1 MLDIKWIRENTE
13 AVDQNMQKRGAQP
26 VSSHILTLDE
36 KRRTV
41 MAQLQDLQSKRNK
54 ISKEVGQ
61 AKAKGED
68 AAPLFEEMKNIGPEI
83 KRLEEEERT
92 LQTELKD
99 FVATLP
105 NVLDSDVPQGK
116 DDSENVEVRTWGTPR
131 TFNFEPQAHYD
142 LGENLGQLDFET
154 AAKISGSRFAWS
166 TGDIARLERALAMFM
181 LDTQTE
187 QNGFTEVNPPVLVT
201 PKSMFGTGQ
210 LPKFGDDAFYTN
222 DERDLMLTP
231 TAEVSLT
238 NYMQDKIIAESDL
251 PLKFC
256 AWTPCFRKEA
266 GSAGRDTRGLIRVHQ
281 FNKVE
286 MVQIVHPE
294 KSTEALEFMTNCAE
308 GILQKLNLPYRV
320 LMLCSG
326 DTGFGAEKTYD
337 LEVWLPAQNAYREIS
352 SCSKCGDFQARRMN
366 GRFKDKDG
374 KNQFVHTLNGSGLAV
389 GRTLVAVM
397 ENYQNED
404 GSITIPDVLVPYMGG
419 KTTIEAVKKIA

>member
-1 MLDIKWIRENTE
+1 MLDIKWIRENTNLLDE
-13 AVDQNMQKRGAQP
+13 NMRKRGADA
-26 VSSHILTLDE
+26 VSSHITSLDE
-36 KRRTV
+36 KRRKV
-41 MAQLQDLQSKRNK
+41 MGELQELQSKRNK

-68 AAPLFEEMKNIGPEI
+68 ASHLFEDMKSIGPKV
-83 KRLEEEERT
+83 KRLEEEERA
-92 LQTELKD
+92 LQAELKD
-99 FVATLP
+99 FVAGLP
-105 NVLDSDVPQGK
+105 NILDDSVPEGK
-116 DDSENVEVRTWGTPR
+116 DESDNVEVRTWGTPR

-142 LGENLGQLDFET
+142 LGENLGLLDFET

-166 TGDIARLERALAMFM
+166 SGDIARLERALAMFM
-181 LDTQTE
+181 LDTHVE

-201 PKSMFGTGQ
+201 PHTMYGTGQ
-210 LPKFGDDAFYTN
+210 LPKFGEDAFYTN

-238 NYMQDKIIAESDL
+238 NYMQERIVLESEL
-251 PLKFC
+251 PINFC

-294 KSTEALEFMTNCAE
+294 KSDEALEEMTGYAE
-308 GILQKLNLPYRV
+308 DILQKLNLPYRV
-320 LMLCSG
+320 LSLCSG

-352 SCSKCGDFQARRMN
+352 SCSKCGNFQARRMN
-366 GRFKDKDG
+366 GRFKDKEG
-374 KNQFVHTLNGSGLAV
+374 KNNFVHTLNGSGLAV

-404 GSITIPDVLVPYMGG
+404 GSISIPEVLVPYMGG
-419 KTTIEAVKKIA
+419 KKSIAAVKKAA

>member
-1 MLDIKWIRENTE
+1 MLDIKWIRENTD
-13 AVDQNMQKRGAQP
+13 AVDLNMKKRGAEP
-26 VSSHILTLDE
+26 VSSYILSLDE
-36 KRRTV
+36 KRRDV
-41 MAQLQDLQSKRNK
+41 MGRLQELQSKRNK

-68 AAPLFEEMKNIGPEI
+68 ASHLFESMKTIGPEV
-83 KRLEEEERT
+83 KKLEEEERA
-92 LQTELKD
+92 LQAELKD

-105 NVLDSDVPQGK
+105 NILDANVPEGK
-116 DDSENVEVRTWGTPR
+116 DDTENVEVRRWGTPR
-131 TFNFEPQAHYD
+131 TLNFEPQAHYD

-166 TGDIARLERALAMFM
+166 SGDLARLERALAMFM
-181 LDTQTE
+181 LDTHTE

-201 PKSMFGTGQ
+201 PQTMFGTGQ

-222 DERDLMLTP
+222 DERELMLTP

-238 NYMQDKIIAESDL
+238 NYMADRIVQESDL

-294 KSTEALEFMTNCAE
+294 KSDEALQFMLNCAE
-308 GILQKLNLPYRV
+308 DILQKLNLPYRV
-320 LMLCSG
+320 LNLCTG
-326 DTGFGAEKTYD
+326 DMGFGSKQTFD
-337 LEVWLPAQNAYREIS
+337 LEVWLPAQNTYREIS

-374 KNQFVHTLNGSGLAV
+374 KNHFVHTLNGSGLAV

-404 GSITIPDVLVPYMGG
+404 GSINVPEVLKPYMGG
-419 KTTIEAVKKIA
+419 KEVIKAVSK

>member
-1 MLDIKWIRENTE
+1 MLDIKWIRENTD
-13 AVDQNMQKRGAQP
+13 AVDLNMKKRGAEP
-26 VSSHILTLDE
+26 VSSYILSLDE
-36 KRRTV
+36 KRRDV
-41 MAQLQDLQSKRNK
+41 MGRLQELQSQRNK

-68 AAPLFEEMKNIGPEI
+68 ASHLFESMKTIGPEV
-83 KRLEEEERT
+83 KKLEEEERA

-105 NVLDSDVPQGK
+105 NILDAAVPEGK
-116 DDSENVEVRTWGTPR
+116 DDTENVEVRRWGTPR
-131 TFNFEPQAHYD
+131 TLNFEPKAHYD
-142 LGENLGQLDFET
+142 LGEDLGQLDFET

-166 TGDIARLERALAMFM
+166 SGDLARLERALAMFM
-181 LDTQTE
+181 LDTHTE

-201 PKSMFGTGQ
+201 PQTMYGTGQ

-238 NYMQDKIIAESDL
+238 NYMADRIVQESDL
-251 PLKFC
+251 PIKFC

-294 KSTEALEFMTNCAE
+294 KSNEALQFMLGCAE
-308 GILQKLNLPYRV
+308 DILQKLNLPYRV
-320 LMLCSG
+320 LNLCTG
-326 DTGFGAEKTYD
+326 DMGFGSEQTFD
-337 LEVWLPAQNAYREIS
+337 LEVWLPAQNTYREIS
-352 SCSKCGDFQARRMN
+352 SCSRCGDFQARRMN

-374 KNQFVHTLNGSGLAV
+374 KNHFVHTLNGSGLAV

-404 GSITIPDVLVPYMGG
+404 GSITVPDVLKPYMGG
-419 KTTIEAVKKIA
+419 KEIIKAVSK